1 MGGGG
6 EWEAG
11 GGLYLPVGL
20 FGVAVRPRSASH
32 RPRQDWR
39 ALTDVSPTQGY
50 LPSSALHGSHCLNRD
65 YTRSAKSARE
75 KQTSQFSPLMQQCMD
90 SV

>member
-11 GGLYLPVGL
+11 GGLYLPIGL
-20 FGVAVRPRSASH
+20 FGVVMSPRRAGH

-39 ALTDVSPTQGY
+39 ALRDVSPTQG
-50 LPSSALHGSHCLNRD
+50 
-65 YTRSAKSARE
+65 
-75 KQTSQFSPLMQQCMD
+75 
-90 SV
+90 